1 MKFRA
6 HHLICRL
13 GFRGLGYD
21 ERFTQV
27 MKEVLA
33 SFRLNPELKLKI
45 VRKPDILCAACP
57 NKKEKGCFKDQDSEK
72 EAEIKKLDQFVIDK
86 LGVIED
92 GIYLLTD
99 LEQRIAKLLTERDL
113 EEFCGSCQW
122 SEYGYCQQGLQE
134 LKKD

>member
-21 ERFTQV
+21 KRFARV

-33 SFRLNPELKLKI
+33 SFKLNPELKLKI
-45 VRKPDILCAACP
+45 VKEADILCAACP
-57 NKKEKGCFKDQDSEK
+57 NRKGAGCFKDQDSEQ

-86 LGVIED
+86 LGLTE
-92 GIYLLTD
+92 GQIYSLAQ
-99 LEQRIAKLLTERDL
+99 LEQRIAKLFTERDL

-122 SEYGYCQQGLQE
+122 REYGYCRQGLQE
-134 LKKD
+134 LKGK